1 MGRIYTLPWT
11 GTVTAAGG
19 NADLWE
25 INPADDAPA
34 ALRMLR
40 LGQISEVADAE
51 EEGLEI
57 TIKRLLATV
66 TSGNGTAG
74 TEEELAASAQAGGF
88 TWEYNGATVAT
99 TSGTTETLEEI
110 GWINRQSPLELW
122 WPELKFA
129 PKVVQ
134 GEALVIRLETT
145 LNDDM
150 TFVGTAYVEE
160 L

>member
-1 MGRIYTLPWT
+1 MGRKWALPWN

-19 NADLWE
+19 DTDLWE
-25 INPADDAPA
+25 INPADDKPV

-40 LGQISEVADAE
+40 LGQISEVKDAE
-51 EEGLEI
+51 EEGLRV

-74 TEEELAASAQAGGF
+74 TAEELGASNQSPGF
-88 TWEYNGATVAT
+88 SWEYNGATVAT
-99 TSGTTETLEEI
+99 TSGTTETMDEI
-110 GWINRQSPLELW
+110 GWINRQTPVEIW
-122 WPELKFA
+122 WPDLEFA

-145 LNDDM
+145 LADDM
-150 TFVGTAYVEE
+150 SFVGCAYVEE